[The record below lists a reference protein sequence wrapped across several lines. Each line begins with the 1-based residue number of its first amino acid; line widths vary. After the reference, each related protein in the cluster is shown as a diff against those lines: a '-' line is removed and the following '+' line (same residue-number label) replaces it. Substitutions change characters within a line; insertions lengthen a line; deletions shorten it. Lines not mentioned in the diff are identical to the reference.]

1 SGPSGACAIGP
12 LARSHQLPTLRHR
25 RHSLKADCEPWLTP
39 LGRFTKVAKLLVYKT
54 DVFERWFAGIADRK
68 ARVRV
73 QARVDRLETGHCGDV
88 EPVGEGVS
96 ELRIFHGPGYR
107 IYFVRPSPSMVI
119 LLNG

>member
-1 SGPSGACAIGP
+1 M
-12 LARSHQLPTLRHR
+12 
-25 RHSLKADCEPWLTP
+25 
-39 LGRFTKVAKLLVYKT
+39 AKFLVYKT

-73 QARVDRLETGHCGDV
+73 QARVDRLETGHFGDV
-88 EPVGEGVS
+88 EPVGAGVS

-119 LLNG
+119 LLNGGDKDSQARDIKKAKELARQLEVDL